1 MRYSVR
7 YIPGG
12 GHPTLLAVEGHE
24 NKIQANKEVNCVCER
39 SVDVRGELLQKSKP
53 LYAFGMIFF
62 ALEKKE
68 LVPSLS
74 LLSAISIYI

>member
-1 MRYSVR
+1 MM
-7 YIPGG
+7 
-12 GHPTLLAVEGHE
+12 AVEGHE

-62 ALEKKE
+62 VLEKKRAR
-68 LVPSLS
+68 
-74 LLSAISIYI
+74 AIIIIVICDLDLYLRATFARYVTI